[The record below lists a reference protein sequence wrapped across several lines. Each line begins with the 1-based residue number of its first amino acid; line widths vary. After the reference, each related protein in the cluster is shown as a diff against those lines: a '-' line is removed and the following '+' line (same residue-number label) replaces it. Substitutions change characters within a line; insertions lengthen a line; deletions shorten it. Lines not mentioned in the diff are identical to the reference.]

1 MIVSRQHRTPARMEC
16 HHNASPVTSAT
27 GVNGDGRGALLA
39 FDTDGKPLGVFSS
52 DVRIADP
59 RGLAVEPGRQLLF

>member
-1 MIVSRQHRTPARMEC
+1 MPLL
-16 HHNASPVTSAT
+16 VTSAT